1 MAEYRIYEHIKT
13 VNIYTLDLNDELV
26 ERLNDN
32 IQEEYVNEQDQ
43 TIPYID
49 LDTLIEIIAYR
60 GDLERINEIREIN
73 HKTPLEPFK
82 VKKRSLIQMPNWS
95 LYDVVLDMINDYTWS
110 SSRIEEWDSYV
121 DDWYGELDDE
131 EEN

>member
-1 MAEYRIYEHIKT
+1 MAEYRIYEHVKVI
-13 VNIYTLDLNDELV
+13 NIYTLDLNNELV
-26 ERLNDN
+26 QKLNTD
-32 IQEEYVNEQDQ
+32 IQEEYINEQNQ

-60 GDLERINEIREIN
+60 GNLEKINEIREIN
-73 HKTPLEPFK
+73 HKTPLEPFE

-95 LYDVVLDMINDYTWS
+95 LYAVILGMINDYTWS
-110 SSRIEEWDSYV
+110 SSQIERWDSYV
-121 DDWYGELDDE
+121 DNWYGELDDE

>member
-13 VNIYTLDLNDELV
+13 INIHTLDLNNELV
-26 ERLNDN
+26 QRLNAD

-60 GDLERINEIREIN
+60 GNLERINEIREIN
-73 HKTPLEPFK
+73 HKTPLEPFE
-82 VKKRSLIQMPNWS
+82 VKKRSLIQTPNWS
-95 LYDVVLDMINDYTWS
+95 LYAVILGMINDYTWS
-110 SSRIEEWDSYV
+110 SSQIEEWDSYI
-121 DDWYGELDDE
+121 DDWYGELNDE

>member
-1 MAEYRIYEHIKT
+1 MAEYRIYEHVKVI
-13 VNIYTLDLNDELV
+13 NIYTLDLNNELV
-26 ERLNDN
+26 QKLNTD
-32 IQEEYVNEQDQ
+32 IQEEYINEQNQ

-60 GDLERINEIREIN
+60 GNLEKINEIREIN
-73 HKTPLEPFK
+73 HKTPLEPFE

-95 LYDVVLDMINDYTWS
+95 LYAVILGMINDYTWS
-110 SSRIEEWDSYV
+110 SSKIEEWDSYV
-121 DDWYGELDDE
+121 DDWYAELKDE

>member
-13 VNIYTLDLNDELV
+13 TNIYTLDLNDELV
-26 ERLNDN
+26 ERLNEN

-49 LDTLIEIIAYR
+49 LNTLIEILAYR

-73 HKTPLEPFK
+73 HKTPLEPFE

-110 SSRIEEWDSYV
+110 SSRIEGSDSYV

>member
-13 VNIYTLDLNDELV
+13 TNIYTLDLNDELV
-26 ERLNDN
+26 QRLNAN
-32 IQEEYVNEQDQ
+32 IQEEYVNEQNQ

-49 LDTLIEIIAYR
+49 LDTLIEVLAYR

-73 HKTPLEPFK
+73 HKTPLEPFE

-95 LYDVVLDMINDYTWS
+95 LYDVILDMINDYTWS
-110 SSRIEEWDSYV
+110 SSHIEEWDSYV

>member
-1 MAEYRIYEHIKT
+1 MAEYRIYEYIKT
-13 VNIYTLDLNDELV
+13 TNIYTLNLNNELV
-26 ERLNDN
+26 QRLNAD
-32 IQEEYVNEQDQ
+32 IQEEYVNEQNQ

-49 LDTLIEIIAYR
+49 LDTLIEILAYR

-73 HKTPLEPFK
+73 HKTPLEPFE

-110 SSRIEEWDSYV
+110 SSQIEEWDSYV

>member
-13 VNIYTLDLNDELV
+13 TNIYTLDLNDELV
-26 ERLNDN
+26 QRLNAN
-32 IQEEYVNEQDQ
+32 IQAEYVNEQNQ

-60 GDLERINEIREIN
+60 GDLERMNEIREIN
-73 HKTPLEPFK
+73 HKTPLEPFE

-95 LYDVVLDMINDYTWS
+95 LYDVILDMINDYTWS
-110 SSRIEEWDSYV
+110 SSHIEEWDSYV

>member
-13 VNIYTLDLNDELV
+13 INIHTLDLNNELV
-26 ERLNDN
+26 QRLNSD
-32 IQEEYVNEQDQ
+32 IQEGYVNEQDQ

-60 GDLERINEIREIN
+60 GDLERINEIRKIN
-73 HKTPLEPFK
+73 HETSLEPFE

-95 LYDVVLDMINDYTWS
+95 LYDVVLGMINDYTWS
-110 SSRIEEWDSYV
+110 SSHIEEWDSYV

>member
-1 MAEYRIYEHIKT
+1 MALEEVRGEGRNANMAKYRIYEHVKT
-13 VNIYTLDLNDELV
+13 INIYTLDLNDEFV
-26 ERLNDN
+26 QRLNAD

-73 HKTPLEPFK
+73 HKTPLEPF
-82 VKKRSLIQMPNWS
+82 
-95 LYDVVLDMINDYTWS
+95 
-110 SSRIEEWDSYV
+110 
-121 DDWYGELDDE
+121 
-131 EEN
+131 

>member
-13 VNIYTLDLNDELV
+13 TNIYTLDLNDELV
-26 ERLNDN
+26 QRLNAN
-32 IQEEYVNEQDQ
+32 IQEEYVNEQNQ

-49 LDTLIEIIAYR
+49 LDTLIEVLAYR

-73 HKTPLEPFK
+73 HKTPLEPFE

-110 SSRIEEWDSYV
+110 SSHIEEWDSYV

>member
-13 VNIYTLDLNDELV
+13 INIHTLDLNDKLV
-26 ERLNDN
+26 QRLNTD
-32 IQEEYVNEQDQ
+32 IQEEYINEQNQ

-49 LDTLIEIIAYR
+49 LDILIEIIAYR
-60 GDLERINEIREIN
+60 GNLERINEIREIN
-73 HKTPLEPFK
+73 HKTPLEPFE

-110 SSRIEEWDSYV
+110 SSHIEEWDSYV

>member
-13 VNIYTLDLNDELV
+13 TNIYTLDLNDELV
-26 ERLNDN
+26 QRLNAD
-32 IQEEYVNEQDQ
+32 IQEEYVNEQNQ

-49 LDTLIEIIAYR
+49 LDTLIEVLAYR

-73 HKTPLEPFK
+73 HKAPLEPFE

-110 SSRIEEWDSYV
+110 SSQIEEWDSYV